1 MKSRPMGLLSLLVV
15 LALFIAVPAISYA
28 QAEAATPPVAGSN
41 ASAPSVDM
49 EEETV
54 AEEMPAGAEGQELA
68 LADFDTGD
76 KPNNLGGDFGTWDKD
91 PNDDT
96 QSIASTFVN
105 DDAVGNPG
113 GYSVRLDYD
122 VDSPNPAYNG
132 FWMKLEAADATPYNT
147 LNFHVKGDG
156 EKGFTKR
163 LKIELKDQT
172 NKPSAYIVS
181 GITDQ
186 WQKISVPFEKFRR
199 ITDWSQMNEFVI
211 VFDDINSNPKTGT
224 VYVDNITFSA
234 E

>member
-1 MKSRPMGLLSLLVV
+1 MKKGLIGILSLIMVLGLVMS
-15 LALFIAVPAISYA
+15 IPAVSYA
-28 QAEAATPPVAGSN
+28 QAA
-41 ASAPSVDM
+41 
-49 EEETV
+49 EEE
-54 AEEMPAGAEGQELA
+54 APAAAANEPAAKAPAAGGQELV

-96 QSIASTFVN
+96 QSITSTFVQ
-105 DDAVGNPG
+105 DDAKGNPG
-113 GYSVRLDYD
+113 GYALRLDYD

-132 FWMKLEAADATPYNT
+132 FWMKLEGADATPYNT
-147 LNFHVKGDG
+147 LTFYVKGDA

-186 WQKISVPFEKFRR
+186 WQKISIPFEKFRR
-199 ITDWSQMNEFVI
+199 ITDWSKMNEFVI
-211 VFDDINSNPKTGT
+211 VFDDINSNPKTGSIE
-224 VYVDNITFSA
+224 VDDISFSA